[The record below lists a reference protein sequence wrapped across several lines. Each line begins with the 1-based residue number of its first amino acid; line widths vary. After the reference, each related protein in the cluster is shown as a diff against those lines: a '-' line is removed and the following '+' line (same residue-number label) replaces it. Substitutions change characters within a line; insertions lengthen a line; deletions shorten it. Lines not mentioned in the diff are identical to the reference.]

1 MNHLIF
7 YPADCHFNII
17 LEYLYD
23 EYPDKI
29 TNFVYNNECC
39 MNRYEYRF
47 RRFKDRQSIKS
58 ILPHDCDFSFTK
70 HIDDDDI
77 EFECKLDIIHKNECI
92 PDRYFHNLGHDGGE
106 DRILKKLVISS
117 DTKDSLIKCK

>member
-70 HIDDDDI
+70 NIDDDDKWWKYNYFLDLLSEGRMINTSLLELQYLKGI
-77 EFECKLDIIHKNECI
+77 ELLLTN
-92 PDRYFHNLGHDGGE
+92 
-106 DRILKKLVISS
+106 
-117 DTKDSLIKCK
+117 